1 MDDKELESLRDLYAG
16 LAMLGMV
23 SRGAFKDFGHND
35 GAVNAFGIADSMLEA
50 RTAKEG
56 IVSVKSPVPQGE

>member
-23 SRGAFKDFGHND
+23 TRSAFKDYGHND
-35 GAVNAFGIADSMLEA
+35 GANVAFRIADSMLEA
-50 RTAKEG
+50 RTGKG
-56 IVSVKSPVPQGE
+56 IVSVKSPIPEGE